1 MFSIPVVCI
10 CINKQNKPICTYSLQ
25 EDRYK
30 YTQTHSHRQT
40 QWQFFFSSENFDDI
54 KYCSFKTKTLNSVWK
69 RVDENF
75 ESRVTD
81 YIQIFLYE

>member
-30 YTQTHSHRQT
+30 YTQTHTVTDRHSD
-40 QWQFFFSSENFDDI
+40 SS
-54 KYCSFKTKTLNSVWK
+54 SFQVKTLMILNTVVLRPKPLTMSEKELMRTLKV
-69 RVDENF
+69 E
-75 ESRVTD
+75 
-81 YIQIFLYE
+81 